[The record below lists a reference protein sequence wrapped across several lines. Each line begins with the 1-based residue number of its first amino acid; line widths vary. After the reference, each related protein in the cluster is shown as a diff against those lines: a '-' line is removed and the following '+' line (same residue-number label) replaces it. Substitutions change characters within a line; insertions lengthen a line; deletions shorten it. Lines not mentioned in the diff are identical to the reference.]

1 MNKKLN
7 DKYVKLIKEINVG
20 DGDKERD
27 HGEADE
33 LLCGLLRELGYQEV
47 VDEYNNIEKWYA

>member
-7 DKYVKLIKEINVG
+7 DKYVKLIKNIGKDSN
-20 DGDKERD
+20 DKEHD
-27 HGEADE
+27 HVEADE

-47 VDEYNNIEKWYA
+47 VDGYNNIEKWYT